1 MLIMLQLNPKPIF
14 FKQVFLC
21 LAEFYTTAKWN
32 FFSHF
37 FLSFFFFPVG
47 YFTVA
52 FIAHIILKRSLAAG
66 ALSVNDGGFADCKN
80 WSARHLMRC

>member
-1 MLIMLQLNPKPIF
+1 MLQLNPKPIF
-14 FKQVFLC
+14 FKQVFL
-21 LAEFYTTAKWN
+21 FYTTAKWN
-32 FFSHF
+32 FFLALF
-37 FLSFFFFPVG
+37 PLFFFFPVG